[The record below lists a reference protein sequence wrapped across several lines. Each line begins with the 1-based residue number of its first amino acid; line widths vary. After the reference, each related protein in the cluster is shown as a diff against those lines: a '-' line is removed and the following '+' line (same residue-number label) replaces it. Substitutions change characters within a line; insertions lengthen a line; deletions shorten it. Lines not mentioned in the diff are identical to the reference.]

1 MAKLRLTA
9 CLRFATLARK
19 FHAKSLSQKL
29 RWSTFPLIF
38 THAAIIKGKM
48 EILSESAFNR
58 NGTKLWE
65 MFTILCAKLY
75 KQKAITRSDFPASL

>member
-1 MAKLRLTA
+1 MDYQISKLPIRTSWFLQDNFSA
-9 CLRFATLARK
+9 N
-19 FHAKSLSQKL
+19 
-29 RWSTFPLIF
+29 F
-38 THAAIIKGKM
+38 THTAIIKGKM
-48 EILSESAFNR
+48 EILSGSAFNR